1 MWEAIAWG
9 NTALRNVTTSVGMLT
24 VGSGGVL
31 VGSAGVSVFEEAA
44 TSEWEIDSITQL
56 LYK

>member
-1 MWEAIAWG
+1 MT
-9 NTALRNVTTSVGMLT
+9 TAVILVSVGMLT